1 MENELMGT
9 VDLILLEA
17 DAVVPNENEEAAIGE
32 ETPPT
37 HLELLKP
44 EGSRVKIYLDFDNF
58 FVVLYPVV
66 YLGPDEYHINYRRT
80 RKDTSIDRRT
90 LEVENFMSSL
100 QGFLRN
106 YQIRPS
112 KYFPTLLTMPTV
124 YMDDVLDFLLKAV
137 SQLMKFATIYY
148 TSNFK
153 RIMIRRSLKMTISC
167 ASCSIEEYLAF
178 DFAFD
183 TSISPAELTEMIEA
197 LNKKDELRFYQLRTG
212 GFVDLRA
219 EKVLETLLFLQ
230 KFGVT
235 SQDLNNR
242 TIKIPKCEIPY
253 AASLLE
259 QAEAKQAVDIS
270 GINLKSLEQRI
281 FEIRDRNI
289 LIPQTLKG
297 ELRPYQ
303 QDGYR
308 WLKTLLWAGLGGILA
323 DDMGLGKTLQTIA
336 LILSV
341 LEEQGT
347 VKTLVV
353 VPTSLIDN
361 WMSELTRFA
370 PSLKCVAVTGVT
382 EKRSELFDSW
392 QDYHVFIT
400 SYGLVVNDIKAYEQ
414 KMFDILILDEAQ
426 KIKNHRSKT
435 AIEVRNIKAV
445 HKFALTGTPV
455 ENNLAELWSIFNWL
469 MPPLLKD
476 FAAFKRK
483 YINISENMDELKAR
497 IRPFMLRR
505 MKKDVLEDLPE
516 KIETTIKI
524 ELSDQQ
530 KNLYLAYREQA
541 LQMLQDPTQ
550 IMNVLAKLTR
560 LRQICC
566 HPGMFMEDYREST
579 GKLEALLEIISELKE
594 AGRRVLVFSQFTS
607 MLNIIEGELNNNRI
621 EYCRLDGGTPQKRRS
636 KIIGDFTEGQATV
649 FLISLKAG
657 GIGLNLTAADTVIH
671 CDPWWNPSVEE
682 QASARVY
689 RIGQKKCVQIIY
701 LIAKGTIEEKIN
713 DVKQQK
719 QALIEKLISPGEE
732 LLTTLSAQEL
742 RQLLI

>member
-1 MENELMGT
+1 
-9 VDLILLEA
+9 
-17 DAVVPNENEEAAIGE
+17 
-32 ETPPT
+32 
-37 HLELLKP
+37 
-44 EGSRVKIYLDFDNF
+44 
-58 FVVLYPVV
+58 
-66 YLGPDEYHINYRRT
+66 
-80 RKDTSIDRRT
+80 
-90 LEVENFMSSL
+90 
-100 QGFLRN
+100 
-106 YQIRPS
+106 
-112 KYFPTLLTMPTV
+112 
-124 YMDDVLDFLLKAV
+124 
-137 SQLMKFATIYY
+137 
-148 TSNFK
+148 
-153 RIMIRRSLKMTISC
+153 
-167 ASCSIEEYLAF
+167 
-178 DFAFD
+178 
-183 TSISPAELTEMIEA
+183 
-197 LNKKDELRFYQLRTG
+197 
-212 GFVDLRA
+212 
-219 EKVLETLLFLQ
+219 LQ

-235 SQDLNNR
+235 SQDLENR

-259 QAEAKQAVDIS
+259 QAKAKQVVDTS
-270 GINLKSLEQRI
+270 GINLKTLEERL
-281 FEIRDRNI
+281 FEMKNKNI
-289 LIPQTLKG
+289 LIPKTLQG

-323 DDMGLGKTLQTIA
+323 DDMGLGKTLQTIT

-341 LEEQGT
+341 FEEQDT

-361 WMSELTRFA
+361 WLSELNRFA
-370 PSLKCVAVTGVT
+370 PTLKCVAVTGAI
-382 EKRSELFDSW
+382 EKRNELFDSW
-392 QDYHVFIT
+392 QDYHVFIS
-400 SYGLVVNDIKAYEQ
+400 SYGLIVNDIKVYEQ
-414 KMFDILILDEAQ
+414 KVFDILILDEAQ

-435 AIEVRNIKAV
+435 AIEVRKIKVA

-455 ENNLAELWSIFNWL
+455 ENNLDELWSIFNWL

-476 FAAFKRK
+476 FAGFKGK
-483 YINISENMDELKAR
+483 YINTSANLDELKAR
-497 IRPFMLRR
+497 IRPFVLRR

-516 KIETTIKI
+516 KIETTLKI
-524 ELSDQQ
+524 ELTDQQ

-541 LQMLQDPTQ
+541 LQMLQEPSQ

-579 GKLEALLEIISELKE
+579 GKLEALLDIISELKE
-594 AGRRVLVFSQFTS
+594 AGRRVLVFSQFTT
-607 MLNIIEGELNNNRI
+607 MLDIIEGELNNHGI
-621 EYCRLDGGTPQKRRS
+621 EYCRLDGGTPQKLRS

-689 RIGQKKCVQIIY
+689 RIGQKKSVQIIY

-713 DVKQQK
+713 EVKQQK

-742 RQLLI
+742 RQLLS

>member
-1 MENELMGT
+1 M
-9 VDLILLEA
+9 
-17 DAVVPNENEEAAIGE
+17 
-32 ETPPT
+32 
-37 HLELLKP
+37 
-44 EGSRVKIYLDFDNF
+44 
-58 FVVLYPVV
+58 
-66 YLGPDEYHINYRRT
+66 
-80 RKDTSIDRRT
+80 RK
-90 LEVENFMSSL
+90 
-100 QGFLRN
+100 
-106 YQIRPS
+106 
-112 KYFPTLLTMPTV
+112 
-124 YMDDVLDFLLKAV
+124 
-137 SQLMKFATIYY
+137 
-148 TSNFK
+148 
-153 RIMIRRSLKMTISC
+153 
-167 ASCSIEEYLAF
+167 
-178 DFAFD
+178 
-183 TSISPAELTEMIEA
+183 
-197 LNKKDELRFYQLRTG
+197 G

-219 EKVLETLLFLQ
+219 EKVMETLLFLQ

-235 SQDLNNR
+235 SQDLENR
-242 TIKIPKCEIPY
+242 TMKIPKCEIPY
-253 AASLLE
+253 AASLLK
-259 QAEAKQAVDIS
+259 QAEAKHAIDIS
-270 GINLKSLEQRI
+270 GINLKSIEQRI
-281 FEIRDRNI
+281 FEIKDRNI

-341 LEEQGT
+341 LEEQDT

-361 WMSELTRFA
+361 WLSELNRFA
-370 PSLKCVAVTGVT
+370 PSLKCVAVTGVA
-382 EKRSELFDSW
+382 EKRNEIFAAW
-392 QDYHVFIT
+392 QNYHVFIT

-414 KMFDILILDEAQ
+414 KVWDILILDEAQ

-435 AIEVRNIKAV
+435 AIEVRKIKAA

-469 MPPLLKD
+469 IPPLLKD
-476 FAAFKRK
+476 FAAFKGK
-483 YINISENMDELKAR
+483 YISTSENMDELKAR
-497 IRPFMLRR
+497 IRPFVLRR

-524 ELSDQQ
+524 ELTDKQ
-530 KNLYLAYREQA
+530 KKLYLAYREQA
-541 LQMLQDPTQ
+541 LQMLQEPSQ

-566 HPGMFMEDYREST
+566 HPGMFVEDYREST
-579 GKLEALLEIISELKE
+579 GKLEALLDIISELEE
-594 AGRRVLVFSQFTS
+594 AGRRVLVFSQFTT
-607 MLNIIEGELNNNRI
+607 MLDIIEGELNNNGI
-621 EYCRLDGGTPQKRRS
+621 EYCRLDGGTPQKLRS
-636 KIIGDFTEGQATV
+636 KIISDFTEGQATV

-719 QALIEKLISPGEE
+719 QALIEKLIRPGEE